1 MTTADLIISHVCAFT
16 VGACIGVMAFT
27 AILLVAFKKGL
38 VPDRAPHE
46 QPSDDLPL
54 RFRKWDGQ

>member
-27 AILLVAFKKGL
+27 AILLVAFKRGL
-38 VPDRAPHE
+38 VPDRDPHAD
-46 QPSDDLPL
+46 PHGDC
-54 RFRKWDGQ
+54 